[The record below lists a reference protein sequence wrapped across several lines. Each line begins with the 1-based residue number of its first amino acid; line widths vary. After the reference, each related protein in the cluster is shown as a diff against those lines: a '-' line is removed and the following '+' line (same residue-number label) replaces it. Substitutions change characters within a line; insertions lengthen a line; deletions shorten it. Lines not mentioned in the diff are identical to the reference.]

1 MTLSRRSLLHISGI
15 ALSALMT
22 AAALAPARAE
32 ARVFRVGYQK
42 ASVALSLL
50 KAQGLLEQRLKPLG
64 YSVSWSI
71 FTSGPPILEALND
84 GAVDFAFTGEPP
96 PIFAQAAGVPL
107 VYAAA
112 TQPSPHSV
120 AILIEPGR
128 PIHTV
133 ADLRGKK
140 VAVAKGSSAHYL
152 LVAAI
157 RHAGLSWSDITP
169 VYLQPSDGRIALQSG
184 SVDAWSAWDPF
195 IAAAQVQGAKLLT
208 DGTGLMPNRSFYLT
222 SRDVATKDPAALKA
236 AISAIGEIEA
246 WEPTHLDQMASDL
259 SKTIGVPPIVLKT
272 WFTRQKYGVVPVSP
286 AIIADQQTIADT
298 FASLHLIPRKI
309 DVRQAVLETA

>member
-1 MTLSRRSLLHISGI
+1 MTVSRRDLLRLSGI
-15 ALSALMT
+15 AVPALIT
-22 AAALAPARAE
+22 AAGSVPARADT
-32 ARVFRVGYQK
+32 RVFRVGYQK

-107 VYAAA
+107 VYAAS

-169 VYLQPSDGRIALQSG
+169 IYLQPSDGRIALQSG

-195 IAAAQVQGAKLLT
+195 IAAAQVQGAKILA
-208 DGTGLMPNRSFYLT
+208 DGTGLMPNRAFYLT
-222 SRDVATKDPAALKA
+222 SRTVAIKQPAALKA
-236 AISAIGEIEA
+236 AIESIREIEA
-246 WEPTHLDQMASDL
+246 WEPAHLDQMASDL

-272 WFTRQKYGVVPVSP
+272 WFTRQKYGVGPITP
-286 AIIADQQTIADT
+286 EIIADQQTIADT
-298 FASLHLIPRKI
+298 FADLHLIPRKI
-309 DVRQAVLETA
+309 DVRQAVL